1 MNNCKYWSESYQ
13 YCGLAK
19 NVYPENEHGHK
30 EQEPLRVI
38 ETAELIAELERRRPC
53 LECARNSNSIGCDG
67 CAYNWPPIQSNF
79 KPRPTTEQLPDQTKG
94 EGL

>member
-1 MNNCKYWSESYQ
+1 MT
-13 YCGLAK
+13 
-19 NVYPENEHGHK
+19 
-30 EQEPLRVI
+30 EQEKALLAMVVDGELKKLP
-38 ETAELIAELERRRPC
+38 TADLIAELERRRPC

-79 KPRPTTEQLPDQTKG
+79 KPRPTTEPLPDQTKG